1 MFFFQQNFG
10 LQNRVDYVDLL
21 YIHQPVGDWLAGYR
35 QLEKAYRVGK
45 AKAIG
50 ISNFE
55 GKYLANIKRG
65 GKYMTKKEIKEL
77 REMGYETE
85 EEFIEEILG
94 CDENYS
100 LDDFMDSYDPD

>member
-21 YIHQPVGDWLAGYR
+21 YIHQPAGDWLAGYR
-35 QLEKAYRVGK
+35 QLEKAYRAGK

-55 GKYLANIKRG
+55 GKYLARIK
-65 GKYMTKKEIKEL
+65 T
-77 REMGYETE
+77 
-85 EEFIEEILG
+85 ILKTT
-94 CDENYS
+94 
-100 LDDFMDSYDPD
+100 